1 MEQLIE
7 LIDLS
12 KDYLMDGGNIRIRA
26 LNKINLEIGKGE
38 FVALMGASGSGKTTL
53 LNVIGGMI
61 KAEHGYVLI
70 DGVNLTHLTN
80 KQLVNYRT
88 EKIGYI
94 YQSFNL
100 LSNLTAFENIELP
113 LIFHGRPREY
123 RMKRVEELV
132 EMVGLTKRKTHK
144 PNELSGGEKQR
155 VAIARAMANKPKMIL
170 ADEPTGNIDIHT
182 AKQIIDL
189 LKDINQN
196 EGTTFILSTHDLK
209 MVDVCQRVLWIS
221 DGQITRDQKVSKIKD
236 QVYEIAHTEEV
247 EIK

>member
-12 KDYLMDGGNIRIRA
+12 KDYLMDGGRIRIKA
-26 LNKINLEIGKGE
+26 LEKINIKIGKGE

-53 LNVIGGMI
+53 LNVIGGML
-61 KAEHGYVLI
+61 KADNGYVLI
-70 DGVNLTHLTN
+70 DGVNLTHLTD
-80 KQLVNYRT
+80 KQLVDYRT

-113 LIFHGRPREY
+113 LIFHGRPREE
-123 RMKRVEELV
+123 RIKRVNELTELV
-132 EMVGLTKRKTHK
+132 GISKRKEHK

-170 ADEPTGNIDIHT
+170 ADEPTGNVDIQT
-182 AKQIIDL
+182 AKQIVDL
-189 LKDINQN
+189 LQEINEN

-209 MVDVCQRVLWIS
+209 MVDICKRVLWIS
-221 DGQITRDQKVSKIKD
+221 DGQITRDQKITRIKD
-236 QVYEIAHTEEV
+236 QVFEIAHTEEV